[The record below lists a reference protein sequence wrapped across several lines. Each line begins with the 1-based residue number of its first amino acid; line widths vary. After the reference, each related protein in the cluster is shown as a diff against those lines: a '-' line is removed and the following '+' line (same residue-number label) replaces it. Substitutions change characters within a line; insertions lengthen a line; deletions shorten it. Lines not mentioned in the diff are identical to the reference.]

1 MSELHPSLTEL
12 CAASGAGLPDP
23 AKVGSVPSGGS
34 E

>member
-12 CAASGAGLPDP
+12 CAASGSGLQDLD
-23 AKVGSVPSGGS
+23 KVGSVPGGGS